1 MHPSLSRRLAAL
13 GLAAAVATTLA
24 ACGDDDD
31 SAAAGNGDGD
41 GNGNG
46 STTTVDPLGG
56 ETAGG
61 GAVPVEACD
70 AFVDFSAAFVGDP
83 AALAPAGEALV
94 AALPDDLAE
103 AGSTL
108 GTALSQGEEAMGG
121 PEFTA
126 ALSEIGDGLYEG
138 CETDTRL
145 DVGGVDYAFEG
156 LPDEVAA
163 GRVALRF
170 TNRTGSGEPHEL
182 VLMKRNPGTTESVDE
197 LLALPQDQV
206 MSKLTMIGVVFADTP
221 ETSSALIADLDPGS
235 YVAVCMIPVGGA
247 EEGEPHALHGMVAEL
262 EVA

>member
-13 GLAAAVATTLA
+13 GLAAAVATTLV

-31 SAAAGNGDGD
+31 DAAD
-41 GNGNG
+41 
-46 STTTVDPLGG
+46 
-56 ETAGG
+56 AGG
-61 GAVPVEACD
+61 GAGGGPATTATADGGDTGDAAVPVEACD

-94 AALPDDLAE
+94 AALPDDLAS
-103 AGSTL
+103 A
-108 GTALSQGEEAMGG
+108 GTALSTALGQGEEAMGG
-121 PEFTA
+121 PELSG
-126 ALSEIGDGLYEG
+126 ALSEIGDALYEG
-138 CETDTRL
+138 CESDAQL

-170 TNRTGSGEPHEL
+170 TNRTGADEPHEL
-182 VLMKRNPGTTESVDE
+182 VLMKRNPGTTEPVDE

-206 MSKLTMIGVVFADTP
+206 MSKLTMVGVVFAETP
-221 ETSSALIADLDPGS
+221 DESSALIADLDAGS
-235 YVAVCMIPVGGA
+235 YVAICMIPVGGA